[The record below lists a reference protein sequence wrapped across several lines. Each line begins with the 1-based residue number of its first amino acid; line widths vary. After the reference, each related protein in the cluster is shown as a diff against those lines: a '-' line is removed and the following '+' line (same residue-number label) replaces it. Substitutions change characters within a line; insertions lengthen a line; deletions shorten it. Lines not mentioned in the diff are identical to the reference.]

1 MLHAELINSKKILL
15 PHYALQMEYFQDDV
29 FPDTKV
35 TWEPALTAT
44 EWFSGNLKAGS

>member
-1 MLHAELINSKKILL
+1 VEF
-15 PHYALQMEYFQDDV
+15 FQDDV

-44 EWFSGNLKAGS
+44 DWFSGNLNSFSADVDKSRHEGPSAEVD